1 MSCPYEK
8 IIKRQEKDV
17 ADTLAKIEADE
28 EAARKAAL
36 ENEDEVSQPPEDL
49 EEGQVPKGKIAAVKV
64 PPEELFS
71 GIKSILAER
80 IRGSQANMT
89 AVSNFY
95 RRIYNSVI
103 DVDASKSKWF
113 VLDKASTFIEANLRS
128 RQLFTRAQ
136 CFTGEDERPT
146 EMQYLHYDQALL
158 KEAISQFG
166 YHCPV
171 TWKNAKQLLK
181 CTHNIDLCV
190 LYGNCFYYFKGEA
203 ERAMFLMNPK
213 RFVQNVL
220 FSSAKG
226 IPVRVYIHKAA
237 ETLN

>member
-1 MSCPYEK
+1 V
-8 IIKRQEKDV
+8 R
-17 ADTLAKIEADE
+17 
-28 EAARKAAL
+28 
-36 ENEDEVSQPPEDL
+36 
-49 EEGQVPKGKIAAVKV
+49 KGKIAEVVV

-80 IRGSQANMT
+80 IRGSHANLM

-113 VLDKASTFIEANLRS
+113 VLDKASMFIEANLRS

-136 CFTGEDERPT
+136 CFAGSDERPT
-146 EMQYLHYDQALL
+146 EMQYLHYDQGLL

-171 TWKNAKQLLK
+171 TWKNSKQLVK

-190 LYGNCFYYFKGEA
+190 LYANCFYYFNGET

-213 RFVQNVL
+213 RFC
-220 FSSAKG
+220 
-226 IPVRVYIHKAA
+226 
-237 ETLN
+237 